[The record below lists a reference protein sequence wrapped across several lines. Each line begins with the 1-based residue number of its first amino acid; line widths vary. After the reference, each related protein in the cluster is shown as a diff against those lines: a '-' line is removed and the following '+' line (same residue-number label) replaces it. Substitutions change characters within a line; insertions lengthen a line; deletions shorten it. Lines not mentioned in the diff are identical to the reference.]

1 MSKILEIAKT
11 LISVAE
17 LEELANLELA
27 ASEIEMLQAPS
38 VEEQYIVYL
47 SAALTRMNNMIDK
60 NKKDVF
66 ADILNI
72 QTRARV
78 ERAIVAYDKAFLL
91 NLQLSLES
99 VAELASELIMIA
111 KRFKVPPPNAWVDVS
126 KMRIDLKGEDLPT
139 VSRQRPAI

>member
-78 ERAIVAYDKAFLL
+78 ERAIVAYDKSFLL